1 MVWINMLPNDSAEAA
16 QRSARLIQDVRIRHF
31 HDPKRFVG
39 QAIAE
44 SIGASGHV
52 AWDMYLFYSGASEW
66 GETPPKPTDWAH
78 QLSDEWAGKDHF
90 AWGGDLNKRLKEI
103 AANLLRH

>member
-1 MVWINMLPNDSAEAA
+1 MLPNDSAEAA

-31 HDPKRFVG
+31 HNPKRFVG

-90 AWGGDLNKRLKEI
+90 AWGGDLNKGLKEI